1 MESPLVKE
9 YYDWKNLIRMPEW
22 QNYLAILQNQREYLE
37 REVNDSVEKGDINK
51 ANFYLGQLR
60 FIPLL
65 AGKVEKRI
73 NNKPEE
79 E

>member
-22 QNYLAILQNQREYLE
+22 QNYLAILQNQREYLQ